1 MYKVIFRLSEETFEV
16 THLCNVLEVSR
27 SAYYRWKDGSL
38 NLYQQQD
45 QDLQPLIKDI
55 FLEHR
60 RRYGARRI
68 AQELQAWDVSCSRR
82 KVSQIMSQ
90 MGLFSIQ
97 PKSFKPRSTESKH
110 RLGYNE
116 NLLLQGLEIKKVN
129 QVWVGDI
136 TYIGLPGQ
144 FAYLAILM
152 DLFSRKVVGW
162 SLDVNMEAA
171 LVIKTLQSAITQRQP
186 KPGLIHHTDRGG
198 QYAATEYRQILDRSG
213 MQQSMSRAGDCY
225 DNACMESCFGTIKTE
240 LEITTYQ
247 SLQEAQQEIR
257 EYINYYNTSRRH
269 SSIDYQTP
277 TRFEAIHNS

>member
-1 MYKVIFRLSEETFEV
+1 V